1 MDNDSDV
8 QLSLRKAL
16 VRNRMLHDI
25 LMEETQ
31 LSDNVLVQ
39 QRCLR
44 EVRRVS
50 AARRWRRRVA
60 AIAGVAAMIMASIGG
75 SLLLANRSLT
85 RDRVVAVNEKM
96 TSLTPFMPPL
106 VTVTNAPG
114 FEMVHSELTASLPQ
128 VIPTVSIRTYVTI
141 SSSNSLLA
149 DAAGSFSM
157 VSTADLQ
164 MAQFHTTVSSSSLKG
179 NFSESSTANL
189 DTKIATISDDEF
201 LNLPRV
207 IGIVGFAGNQRVL
220 LRSTN

>member
-25 LMEETQ
+25 LIEETQ
-31 LSDNVLVQ
+31 LSDDVLVQ

-60 AIAGVAAMIMASIGG
+60 VIAGVAAMIMASIGG
-75 SLLLANRSLT
+75 SWLLTNRSLT
-85 RDRVVAVNEKM
+85 RDQVVAVNEKM
-96 TSLTPFMPPL
+96 TSLTPFIPPL
-106 VTVTNAPG
+106 VTATNVPG
-114 FEMVHSELTASLPQ
+114 FEMFHSELTAGLLQ
-128 VIPTVSIRTYVTI
+128 VIPTAAIRTYVTI

-179 NFSESSTANL
+179 NFSESSTASL
-189 DTKIATISDDEF
+189 DTIVATISDDEF

-207 IGIVGFAGNQRVL
+207 IGIVGYAGNQRVL

>member
-25 LMEETQ
+25 LIEETQ
-31 LSDNVLVQ
+31 LADDVLVQ

-60 AIAGVAAMIMASIGG
+60 AIAGVAAIIMASIGG
-75 SLLLANRSLT
+75 SWLLTNRSLT
-85 RDRVVAVNEKM
+85 RDQVVAVNEKM

-106 VTVTNAPG
+106 VTATNVPG
-114 FEMVHSELTASLPQ
+114 FEMVHSELTAGLLQ
-128 VIPTVSIRTYVTI
+128 AIPTAAIRTYVTI

-179 NFSESSTANL
+179 NFSESSTASL
-189 DTKIATISDDEF
+189 DTKVATISDDEF

-207 IGIVGFAGNQRVL
+207 IGIVGYAGNQRVL